1 MVYLIIRGSR
11 TCVQYNVRQ
20 YFSTVRNCSLPGDE
34 YAFLRK
40 LD

>member
-1 MVYLIIRGSR
+1 MVYLITRESR

-20 YFSTVRNCSLPGDE
+20 YFSTVRNCSLPEAE
-34 YAFLRK
+34 YAFLNK